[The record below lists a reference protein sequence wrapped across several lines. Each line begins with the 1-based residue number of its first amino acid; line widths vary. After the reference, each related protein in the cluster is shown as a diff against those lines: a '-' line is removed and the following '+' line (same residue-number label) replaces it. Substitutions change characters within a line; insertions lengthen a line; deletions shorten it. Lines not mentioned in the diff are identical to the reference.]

1 MERLKMDSLN
11 ININDWFERDLPKT
25 PDWKLFALASL
36 AFVALRFTCTV
47 IYRLYLSPLSKFPG
61 PKIAAATHLYESYY
75 DFWKKGQYY
84 KVIQRMHEVY
94 GPIVRVTPDELSI
107 NDPDFY
113 DTVYVN
119 GNVRRT
125 ESFGHSF
132 GGGLGIEDT
141 FFASQ
146 DHDLHRKRRKPIEP
160 YFSRNGV
167 LKLEQL
173 INERVEKL
181 FNKFHELSGT
191 GVVARLDYAFEAFTG
206 DVMQHIC
213 IEKPESLLN
222 SDDFS
227 SEWFEM
233 LRNVSLS
240 VPLMGM
246 IPWLVHILK
255 FIPERLIIWLAPE
268 AAHFQNFR
276 IQAGRQIE
284 QAKQEKFDND
294 RKGVATVGGKP
305 TLFRFLVHESG
316 LAPED
321 LSTERLQKEAMVLL
335 GGGTTTTA
343 RTATMTCFWML
354 SMPEKGQRLREE
366 LKDIMAEYPKKKP
379 SLTEL
384 EKLPYLGAVIQES
397 LRMAYGSMRRL
408 PRTSPDQALQF
419 KEWVIPPGTPVGM
432 NAYYLHTDPNA
443 FPEPMEYKPER
454 WLGEVTPAMK
464 RSFVPFS
471 RGSRRCPGSSLAL
484 ADLHFVLAALFGP
497 TGPKFELFESD
508 RSDVDA
514 IHDYLMPLPRL
525 DSKGVRVTVR

>member
-11 ININDWFERDLPKT
+11 ININDWFEKDLPAT
-25 PDWKLFALASL
+25 ADWKLFALASVV
-36 AFVALRFTCTV
+36 FVVLRFTCIV
-47 IYRLYLSPLSKFPG
+47 IYRIYFSPLSKFPG
-61 PKIAAATHLYESYY
+61 PKLAAATHLYESYY

-94 GPIVRVTPDELSI
+94 GPLVRVTPDELSI
-107 NDPDFY
+107 NDPDYY

-160 YFSRNGV
+160 YFPQWC
-167 LKLEQL
+167 LET
-173 INERVEKL
+173 R
-181 FNKFHELSGT
+181 
-191 GVVARLDYAFEAFTG
+191 
-206 DVMQHIC
+206 
-213 IEKPESLLN
+213 ESHR
-222 SDDFS
+222 DDFS

-246 IPWLVHILK
+246 IPWLVHVLK
-255 FIPERLIIWLAPE
+255 FIPESVIMWLAPS
-268 AAHFQNFR
+268 AAHFQTFR
-276 IQAGRQIE
+276 VQAGRQIE
-284 QAKQEKFDND
+284 QAKHEKVEND
-294 RKGVATVGGKP
+294 RKGIATVGGKP

-354 SMPEKGQRLREE
+354 SMPKKGQRLRDE

-408 PRTSPDQALQF
+408 PRTSPDVALQF
-419 KEWVIPPGTPVGM
+419 KDWVIPPGTPVGM

-443 FPEPMEYKPER
+443 FPEPFEYKPER
-454 WLGEVTPAMK
+454 WLGHVTPAMK

-525 DSKGVRVTVR
+525 DSKGVRVTVK

>member
-1 MERLKMDSLN
+1 MYDLKLDNLN
-11 ININDWFERDLPKT
+11 RIIRQWLPGEI
-25 PDWKLFALASL
+25 PESVNWKLFALSSV
-36 AFVALRFTCTV
+36 AFVILRFSIIV
-47 IYRLYLSPLSKFPG
+47 AYRLLFSPLAKFPG
-61 PKIAAATHLYESYY
+61 PKIAASTHLYESYY
-75 DFWKKGQYY
+75 DYWKQGQYY
-84 KVIQRMHEVY
+84 KVIQRMHEKY

-113 DTVYVN
+113 DTVYVH
-119 GNVRRT
+119 GNIRKT
-125 ESFGHSF
+125 ESFGYSF

-141 FFASQ
+141 FFASK

-167 LKLEQL
+167 LKLEEL
-173 INERVEKL
+173 IGERVEKL
-181 FNKFHELSGT
+181 FHRFHELSGT
-191 GVVARLDYAFEAFTG
+191 GVVVRLDYAFEAFTG

-213 IEKPESLLN
+213 IEKPKSLLAT
-222 SDDFS
+222 DDFG
-227 SEWFEM
+227 EKWFEM

-246 IPWLVHILK
+246 LPWLVHILQ
-255 FIPERLIIWLAPE
+255 FIPERCIIWFAPST
-268 AAHFQNFR
+268 AYFQNFR

-284 QAKQEKFDND
+284 QAKQEKFEND
-294 RKGVATVGGKP
+294 RKGVKSVGGKP
-305 TLFRFLVHESG
+305 TLFRYLIYESD
-316 LAPED
+316 LAPQD

-354 SMPEKGQRLREE
+354 SMPEKGQRLRDE
-366 LKDIMAEYPKKKP
+366 LKPVMAGYPQKKP

-384 EKLPYLGAVIQES
+384 EKLPYLGAVIKES

-408 PRTSPDQALQF
+408 PRTSPDTALQF
-419 KEWVIPPGTPVGM
+419 RKWTIPPGTPVGM
-432 NAYYLHTDPNA
+432 NAYYLHTDPVA
-443 FPEPMEYKPER
+443 FPEPFEYKPER
-454 WLGEVTPAMK
+454 WLESVTPEMN

-497 TGPKFELFESD
+497 SGPKFELFNSD

-514 IHDYLMPLPRL
+514 IHDYFMPLPRL
-525 DSKGVRVTVR
+525 DSKGVRVTVK